1 MSFHNKSSSSAPA
14 EWDILLSSA
23 QKNNAETI
31 LTLITQQGVDPNH
44 ANRISQS
51 ALHIAS
57 LWGHIESVEILLQC
71 GANPN
76 VANTMTG
83 ATPLHCA
90 VQSTKASSF
99 QRQVATIQALLEAG
113 ADASRGDF
121 FGSTPLDY
129 CQENDALVELLR
141 VQVPPVFRAVDDKNV
156 PQLESMLQADS
167 SVVQS
172 RHESRTPLLHV
183 VHKLVDEPR
192 DCYLEMMRI
201 LLQHGANPNEQPTA
215 HRDGHFAVQ
224 QNPGDAALHQVCTA
238 LKDDSTND
246 IFQNAALL
254 LKEEY
259 DATVTPETQQLLHDA
274 ARRNQVDLVKFL
286 IEKMGMNVNTRGRQG
301 MTPLCFAARSGKTEM
316 VEYLLQVEGIDVSI
330 ANDLGQT
337 ALVAARVNGEDDV
350 VALLEQV
357 SNK

>member
-1 MSFHNKSSSSAPA
+1 MAFNNSANSAPA
-14 EWDILLSSA
+14 EWDFLLSSA

-31 LTLITQQGVDPNH
+31 LTLITKQGVDPNH

-57 LWGHIESVEILLQC
+57 LWGHVESVETLLEC

-90 VQSTKASSF
+90 VQSTKASS
-99 QRQVATIQALLEAG
+99 QERQVATIQALLDAG

-129 CQENDALVELLR
+129 CQEGDTALAELLQ
-141 VQVPPVFRAVDDKNV
+141 VQVPPVFQSIDEQNV
-156 PQLESMLQADS
+156 PQLESILQADS

-172 RHESRTPLLHV
+172 RHESQTPLLRV
-183 VHKLVDEPR
+183 VHKLVDEPHT
-192 DCYLEMMRI
+192 CYLEMIQI
-201 LLQHGANPNEQPTA
+201 LLEHGANPNEQPTA
-215 HRDGHFAVQ
+215 HRNGHFAIQ
-224 QNPGDAALHQVCTA
+224 QDPGDAALYQICTA
-238 LKDDSTND
+238 LKANPGND
-246 IFQNAALL
+246 IFQTAALV
-254 LKEEY
+254 LKQH

-274 ARRNQVDLVKFL
+274 ARRNQVDLCKFL
-286 IEKMGMNVNTRGRQG
+286 IEKMEINVNTRGRQG
-301 MTPLCFAARSGKTEM
+301 MTPLVFAARSGKREM
-316 VEYLLQVEGIDVSI
+316 VEYLLNVEGIDVSI

-337 ALVAARVNGEDDV
+337 ALDAASVNGKEDI
-350 VALLEQV
+350 VALLEHFA
-357 SNK
+357 NK